1 MRFGSVLGVIP
12 ARGGSKG
19 IPRKNL
25 EMFNGAPLIEWT
37 IREAQKA
44 IGLDRF
50 ILSSDD
56 PRIIAVAERLGCEA
70 PFIRPAHL
78 ATDTASSIDVMLHAL
93 DQTPGY
99 DLAVLLQPT
108 SPLRLAADIDG
119 TLNRMRQTGAPGCV
133 SVCEAPCHP
142 YLIFKPDGTGRLA
155 PYASPPPGSTGR
167 RQEFEPAFRLNG
179 AVYAVD
185 AAWFRSTRTFV
196 SPGQTAAYVMPTSR
210 SIDIDTFE
218 DLAAARRFA
227 A

>member
-1 MRFGSVLGVIP
+1 MTRRSVLGVIP

-44 IGLDRF
+44 LGLDRL

-56 PRIIAVAERLGCEA
+56 PQIIAVAERLGCEA
-70 PFIRPAHL
+70 PFIRPPHL
-78 ATDTASSIDVMLHAL
+78 ATDTASSVDVMLHAAE
-93 DQTPGY
+93 QVPGY
-99 DLAVLLQPT
+99 DIVVLLQPT
-108 SPLRLAADIDG
+108 SPLRLAKDIDG
-119 TLNRMRQTGAPGCV
+119 TLDRMERVGAPGCV

-142 YLIFKPDGTGRLA
+142 YLIFRPDADGRLA
-155 PYASPPPGSTGR
+155 PYASPPEGSSLR
-167 RQEFEPAFRLNG
+167 RQDFEPAFRLNG

-185 AAWFRSTRTFV
+185 LAWFRSTRTFV
-196 SPGQTAAYVMPTSR
+196 AHGQTAAYLMPVSR
-210 SIDIDTFE
+210 SIDIDTYE
-218 DLAAARRFA
+218 DLAAARSFA